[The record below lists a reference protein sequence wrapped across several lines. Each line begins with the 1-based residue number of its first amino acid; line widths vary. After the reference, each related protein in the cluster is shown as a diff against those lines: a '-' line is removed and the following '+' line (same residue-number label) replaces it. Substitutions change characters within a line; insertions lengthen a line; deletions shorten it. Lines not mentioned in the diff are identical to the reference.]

1 MIMLQGPTRRSLLG
15 LGLAGVG
22 LVTSLGCGGA
32 TPSLPAAEAPERV
45 ELAPEPEGEPELATS
60 AEIGALDEQA
70 AEQSFRASMDG
81 LEECLS
87 QGLQR
92 VAFLGGSIEFAVKVD
107 AKRNPPRV
115 WAAQST
121 LGERTTEKCM
131 FEALRAVPWP
141 KPIGGAS
148 GIARN
153 SFEFEPRKGTPA
165 PAVWD
170 AGRVGEVL
178 GELEPSL
185 ATCRA
190 EDPGALLVTL
200 YIGEDGRALSGGV
213 SSAEAVKEEAVDCV
227 METLLAAQFPLP
239 EHSPTK
245 VRFPL

>member
-1 MIMLQGPTRRSLLG
+1 MFPSLGTSFGKLRHLAG
-15 LGLAGVG
+15 LGLCA
-22 LVTSLGCGGA
+22 SLGCGGA
-32 TPSLPAAEAPERV
+32 TPSLPAAEAPEHA
-45 ELAPEPEGEPELATS
+45 ELEREPKAEPELATS

-81 LEECLS
+81 LQACLS

-121 LGERTTEKCM
+121 LGERATEKCM

-141 KPIGGAS
+141 KPIGGVS

-153 SFEFEPRKGTPA
+153 SFEFEPRKGAPA

-170 AGRVGEVL
+170 AGRVWEVL

-185 ATCRA
+185 TTCRA
-190 EDPGALLVTL
+190 EDPGALLVTM

-213 SSAEAVKEEAVDCV
+213 SSMEAVQEETADCV
-227 METLLAAQFPLP
+227 VETLLAAQFPLP